1 MNFTI
6 AHASMTRLRLRV
18 AQRGYGNHVFVAIQ
32 KTLGAVPGIE
42 EAKASARTGSI
53 TLRSNDRTALE
64 TALRALVNFD
74 ETTAPRSIDCERQEA
89 SPPRLLPMLMTRYL
103 VPPVIR
109 PLLTLWR
116 ALPYI
121 GRGLVQLGK
130 TRLNVEVLDA
140 AAIGVSLL
148 RRDFLSASTIIFLL
162 AVGDVLADWTRR
174 KSRQKLAEELA
185 MRVDTVW
192 IREEGKE
199 KAIPFSELQKDQV
212 VVVRSGTAIPVDGP
226 VLEGE
231 ALVNE
236 SAMTG
241 ESLGVLRKA
250 GSFVYAGTVVE
261 EGELLVRVRDKG
273 DATRIQSILQFI
285 DSSEELKAGIQSHA
299 EHMADAIVPYS
310 FGLSLATFLLTGNLM
325 KASSALMV
333 DYSCAIKLA
342 TPLAILAAMRE
353 GASRGVLFK
362 GGRFLETMGKAD
374 TIVFDKTGTLT
385 EARPDI
391 TAVIPFEGRTE
402 RDVLRLAACLE
413 EHFPHPVARAVV
425 HCAEKR
431 DVKHHEMHAKVSYIA
446 AHGIVSTV
454 GEDRV
459 VIGSRHFLAEDE
471 QVDLSS
477 AEAVEMDAAQK
488 GHSLLY
494 LGVGGRLAGVLC
506 VSDPIR
512 PEAAGVLRRLRAA
525 GFTRQVMLTGD
536 GKHTAATVAAQLGI
550 TEFAAQILPHQKA
563 EYIKKLQAEGCTVVM
578 VGDGINDSPAM
589 ALADVGV
596 AVQDGTD
603 LAREVSDVMLQGHGI
618 GGLLL
623 ARELSVRSMGRIRAN
638 FAAIVAGNS
647 LLLGLGLFG
656 TLMPASSAL
665 FHNLLTVLVSG
676 NSLRRMLP
684 PGAAE
689 ITEG

>member
-1 MNFTI
+1 
-6 AHASMTRLRLRV
+6 MTRVRLRV
-18 AQRGYGNHVFVAIQ
+18 AQRGYDSHVFVAIQ

-42 EAKASARTGSI
+42 GAKASARTGSI

-64 TALRALVNFD
+64 NALRALVNFD
-74 ETTAPRSIDCERQEA
+74 ETAVPRSIGCEREEEH
-89 SPPRLLPMLMTRYL
+89 PPRLLPMLLTRYL
-103 VPPVIR
+103 APPVIR

-121 GRGLVQLGK
+121 GRGLAQLGK

-261 EGELLVRVRDKG
+261 EGELLVQVRDKG

-285 DSSEELKAGIQSHA
+285 DSSEELKAGIQSRA

-310 FGLSLATFLLTGNLM
+310 FGLSLATFLLTGNLI

-362 GGRFLETMGKAD
+362 GGRFLETMGSAD

-385 EARPDI
+385 EARPSI

-413 EHFPHPVARAVV
+413 EHFPHPVAKAVV
-425 HCAEKR
+425 HCAEER

-471 QVDLSS
+471 RVDLSP
-477 AEAVEMDAAQK
+477 AEAVEADAARK

-512 PEAAGVLRRLRAA
+512 PEAADVLRRLRAA

-536 GKHTAATVAAQLGI
+536 GRHTAATVAAQLGI

-563 EYIKKLQAEGCTVVM
+563 EYIKKLQAEGRTVVM

-623 ARELSVRSMGRIRAN
+623 ARELAVRSMGRIRVN
-638 FAAIVAGNS
+638 FAAIIAGNS

-656 TLMPASSAL
+656 VLMPASSAL

-689 ITEG
+689 ITED